1 MGLLKIKITMTKTEI
16 ITAAENIF
24 KQFSETCSTIDES
37 RLFKKPENKWSAAEN
52 MQHLI
57 ISTNTTSLAFWLP
70 KFLVRW
76 IGGTPNRASR
86 TFDELKDK
94 YYTKLSEGG
103 KASGRFVPKPIEVK
117 YGKPARMNPA
127 RMNLSGWRSDG
138 QKLIDNWNKATAK
151 FLHTLNKNRS
161 EKDLDS
167 YLVKHPLLGRI
178 TLRELCYFTIFHTQ
192 HHLLSIHKLT
202 ED

>member
-1 MGLLKIKITMTKTEI
+1 MTKTEI

-24 KQFSETCSTIDES
+24 KQFSETCSTINES
-37 RLFKKPENKWSAAEN
+37 RLFKRPENKWSAAEN

-86 TFDELKDK
+86 TFDELKNK
-94 YYTKLSEGG
+94 YYKKLSEGG
-103 KASGRFVPKPIEVK
+103 KASGRFIPKPIEVK
-117 YGKPARMNPA
+117 YGKP
-127 RMNLSGWRSDG
+127 
-138 QKLIDNWNKATAK
+138 KLIDNWNKATAK

-178 TLRELCYFTIFHTQ
+178 TLKELCYFTIFHTQ
-192 HHLLSIHKLT
+192 HHLLHIHKPT

>member
-1 MGLLKIKITMTKTEI
+1 MTKTEI

-24 KQFSETCSTIDES
+24 NQFSETSSSIDES
-37 RLFKKPENKWSAAEN
+37 QLFKRPQNKWSAAEN
-52 MQHLI
+52 IQHLI

-86 TFDELKDK
+86 TFDEVKDK
-94 YYTKLSEGG
+94 YYKKLSEGG
-103 KASGRFVPKPIEVK
+103 KASGRFVPKPIEIK
-117 YGKPARMNPA
+117 YGK
-127 RMNLSGWRSDG
+127 
-138 QKLIDNWNKATAK
+138 QKLIDNWNKASAK
-151 FLHTLNKNRS
+151 FIQALIKNRS
-161 EKDLDS
+161 EKDLDG

-192 HHLLSIHKLT
+192 HHLQSIQKTADTL
-202 ED
+202 

>member
-1 MGLLKIKITMTKTEI
+1 MTKSEI

-24 KQFSETCSTIDES
+24 KQFSEICSTIDEP
-37 RLFKKPENKWSAAEN
+37 RLFKRPENKWSAAEN

-76 IGGTPNRASR
+76 TGGTPNRISR

-94 YYTKLSEGG
+94 YYKKLSEGG
-103 KASGRFVPKPIEVK
+103 KASGRFVPKPIEIK
-117 YGKPARMNPA
+117 YGK
-127 RMNLSGWRSDG
+127 
-138 QKLIDNWNKATAK
+138 QKLINNWNKATAK
-151 FLHTLNKNRS
+151 FIRALTKNRT

-167 YLVKHPLLGRI
+167 YLVRHPLLGRI
-178 TLRELCYFTIFHTQ
+178 TLRELGYFTIFHTQ
-192 HHLLSIHKLT
+192 HHLHSIKKIIET
-202 ED
+202 P

>member
-1 MGLLKIKITMTKTEI
+1 MTKTEI

-24 KQFSETCSTIDES
+24 NQFSETCSTIDETC
-37 RLFKKPENKWSAAEN
+37 LFKRPANKWSAAEN

-57 ISTNTTSLAFWLP
+57 ISTNTTAFAFWLP

-76 IGGTPNRASR
+76 TGGTPNRISL

-94 YYTKLSEGG
+94 YYKKLSEGG
-103 KASGRFVPKPIEVK
+103 KASSSRFIPKPIDIK
-117 YGKPARMNPA
+117 YGK
-127 RMNLSGWRSDG
+127 
-138 QKLIDNWNKATAK
+138 QKLIDNWDRATAK
-151 FLHTLNKNRS
+151 FIKALIKNRS

-178 TLRELCYFTIFHTQ
+178 TLRELCYFTVFHTQ
-192 HHLLSIHKLT
+192 HHLHSIKKPVET
-202 ED
+202 S